1 MQVSRVRRTV
11 TPTSRTGAI
20 RHAPAP
26 AHLIAA
32 DHSRGTMQRA
42 ALLGLECA
50 FDLALVAPELPPF
63 PCPPGLALW
72 FHNALSNGFSQPNG
86 HVRGPTPGIKPL
98 RRTLTGSVKKIGF
111 LSFGHWSPGAH

>member
-86 HVRGPTPGIKPL
+86 HVRG
-98 RRTLTGSVKKIGF
+98 RRGESNPSAGRLQV
-111 LSFGHWSPGAH
+111 L